1 MGNLEDKSVKL
12 KLMKEARLWDEQ
24 DSEIISL
31 THNAGSRILKSFL
44 NEETLAVKATRALY
58 IVNDRGVLIASIN
71 SYPQYLNQEYPSFQ
85 KTLSGSKGY
94 SWLGKIRLDSKLN
107 EFVIDIAVPIVS
119 HDGDVY
125 GVLHRIYNPKVLFSQ
140 VVESVAFGDT
150 GHIMLINSD
159 GVVIDCP
166 ILPTG
171 FQLKD
176 PELVKNVTGPKA
188 SWVMTKG
195 DGHGSNKNSIIG
207 FSPLSKMMQ
216 VHRGSVGAGWF
227 TFAWQSSSELFAPTN
242 KLFFWIS
249 LSGLFSILLIGGMGS
264 LASSKI
270 VQPIKQLQVATV
282 RIGRG
287 EHIEPL
293 NIHTNDEIEL
303 LAHEINTMNTLL
315 KRSISG
321 LEGKVLEKTK
331 KIRSLQK
338 FTDSILKS
346 VPDIILI
353 FKEDLKVVYA
363 NKAFAKLTGVEEDYI
378 IGKKLDQAELPEQNQ
393 WNNLTRNLEAF
404 SKMDIAS
411 QVASVRDIE
420 TIQKKI
426 KDPLA
431 PSQTLK
437 VDSSLTVII
446 LENRTFYYQ
455 FFLVDF
461 DSEENLKIGCLMREI
476 TEQKALEAQLT
487 MAEKLSGLGTLS
499 AGIAHEMNNPLFAVI
514 GFTEAIINEQD
525 PSRIKS
531 FAEKALRRAKH
542 MSTIISN
549 LTGYVRTNDS
559 MELIDVDLNKIIK
572 TSIEMATMD
581 SYSNDIQTEIDFDQ
595 IPTIKAEPSEIQQIF
610 INILRNAVQAME
622 GKGMLYIST
631 KHLLDNIQIEIRD
644 KGPGIPPQYL
654 AKVFDPFFT
663 TKEQGKGTG
672 LGLNIVHNLVKKYKG
687 SIKVDSKFGEGAKFT
702 ITFPVQ

>member
-1 MGNLEDKSVKL
+1 MDKTTVRRGLKTKLILIMLVVGSLPLLLAIIISYFQGNKSLQHAIGASFQALAHETSKRLDLLLEEEISRNIHLAFHPAFILTTKTSSENMGNLEDKSVKL

-227 TFAWQSSSELFAPTN
+227 TFAWQSSNELFAPTN

-331 KIRSLQK
+331 K
-338 FTDSILKS
+338 
-346 VPDIILI
+346 
-353 FKEDLKVVYA
+353 
-363 NKAFAKLTGVEEDYI
+363 
-378 IGKKLDQAELPEQNQ
+378 
-393 WNNLTRNLEAF
+393 
-404 SKMDIAS
+404 
-411 QVASVRDIE
+411 
-420 TIQKKI
+420 
-426 KDPLA
+426 
-431 PSQTLK
+431 
-437 VDSSLTVII
+437 
-446 LENRTFYYQ
+446 
-455 FFLVDF
+455 
-461 DSEENLKIGCLMREI
+461 
-476 TEQKALEAQLT
+476 
-487 MAEKLSGLGTLS
+487 
-499 AGIAHEMNNPLFAVI
+499 NP
-514 GFTEAIINEQD
+514 
-525 PSRIKS
+525 
-531 FAEKALRRAKH
+531 
-542 MSTIISN
+542 
-549 LTGYVRTNDS
+549 
-559 MELIDVDLNKIIK
+559 
-572 TSIEMATMD
+572 
-581 SYSNDIQTEIDFDQ
+581 
-595 IPTIKAEPSEIQQIF
+595 
-610 INILRNAVQAME
+610 
-622 GKGMLYIST
+622 
-631 KHLLDNIQIEIRD
+631 
-644 KGPGIPPQYL
+644 
-654 AKVFDPFFT
+654 
-663 TKEQGKGTG
+663 
-672 LGLNIVHNLVKKYKG
+672 
-687 SIKVDSKFGEGAKFT
+687 
-702 ITFPVQ
+702 